1 MAFRIDMP
9 PSDPRLLHGYLYRL
23 SEALNLALNSLDESN
38 LHPTYKAQIQNFAD
52 VSEKAKLLA
61 ELLDNGELAKTQNVR
76 DLYKTLRDTVFSN
89 MDNITASFDSLVE
102 QTEQE
107 IRSYVE
113 ANFIASDPEMTLE
126 ETITSLIRQ
135 TADEIRLEFET
146 IASLNAE
153 AINELAVQFGTYFSF
168 TDDGLEI
175 GVVGDGGS
183 SIVARITNERL
194 EFAIAGTDVVLAYF
208 DGATNQLKINT
219 AEIDSLSIG
228 NDVSGYVDVNMSANG
243 LFVNWR
249 S

>member
-38 LHPTYKAQIQNFAD
+38 LHPTYKAQIRNFAD

-208 DGATNQLKINT
+208 DGATNQLKINS

>member
-76 DLYKTLRDTVFSN
+76 ELYKTLRDTVFSN

>member
-38 LHPTYKAQIQNFAD
+38 LHPTYKAQIQTFAD

-89 MDNITASFDSLVE
+89 MDHITASFDSLVE

>member
-208 DGATNQLKINT
+208 DGATNQLKINS